1 MAATPV
7 ENKRPEIKIPEFI
20 APTNNDPSP
29 LRFPY
34 LPGVFRRNNRPA
46 VKSTNTGGVF
56 PNAKA
61 ASMLEKGLI
70 KKGIHY
76 IRKGNSGILAIYD
89 GPEIEVSV
97 ERGGHY
103 DNGKYV
109 FSFKDTD
116 EKVFDMPFSEKWELY
131 TRTTPV
137 PFVHKKS
144 RRSLK
149 RKTRR
154 QKGGFYPSVYGG
166 IAGAKMLTPLIARQ
180 MMRMYEQVGYKPL
193 ATSGKTNTR
202 KTRKSKSKK
211 TLKNKR
217 A

>member
-20 APTNNDPSP
+20 APTKNAHSP

-70 KKGIHY
+70 KKDIY
-76 IRKGNSGILAIYD
+76 SIRKGNSGILAIYD

-97 ERGGHY
+97 EKGRHCNMSGICVY
-103 DNGKYV
+103 T
-109 FSFKDTD
+109 FEDTD
-116 EKVFDMPFSEKWELY
+116 KKVFDMPFSEKWELY

-144 RRSLK
+144 GRSLR

-180 MMRMYEQVGYKPL
+180 MMRMYD
-193 ATSGKTNTR
+193 TSN